1 LINTSTNLTSKM
13 DLVKLENFSQQKNDS
28 KFIRILKRKF
38 KCLII
43 YILLLISLIQLII
56 LIFEKI
62 DDKYLNIILEK
73 LTLKNDTFLKPPK
86 SVN

>member
-1 LINTSTNLTSKM
+1 M
-13 DLVKLENFSQQKNDS
+13 DLVQLENFSQQKNDR

-73 LTLKNDTFLKPPK
+73 LTSKNDTFLKPPK

>member
-1 LINTSTNLTSKM
+1 M
-13 DLVKLENFSQQKNDS
+13 DLVQLENFSQQKNDS

-43 YILLLISLIQLII
+43 YILLLISLIQFII

-73 LTLKNDTFLKPPK
+73 LTSKNDTFLKPPK

>member
-1 LINTSTNLTSKM
+1 M